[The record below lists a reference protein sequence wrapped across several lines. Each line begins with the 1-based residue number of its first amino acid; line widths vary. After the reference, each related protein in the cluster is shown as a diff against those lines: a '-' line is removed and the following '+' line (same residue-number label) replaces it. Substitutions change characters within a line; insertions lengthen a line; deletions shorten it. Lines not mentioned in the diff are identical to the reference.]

1 MIVRILGNYHHAD
14 PYGGITGDC
23 AREVPMGIAVG
34 VAKVGLAVVYCPVV
48 GAPLGA
54 LYRSLVTSAER

>member
-34 VAKVGLAVVYCPVV
+34 RKVALSVCWMANGMRTV
-48 GAPLGA
+48 
-54 LYRSLVTSAER
+54 